1 MVEFRTITVSG
12 CCLTKLLP
20 YILFDTYIYILPLE
34 MASARNQHRASCIGT
49 LSCATAPAA
58 GLPRSRRTQREISS
72 HARAL
77 RRGASDVGAL
87 ICTAVRRAALITTDM
102 SRSAAIITGRC
113 MHTRRQTSIGFR
125 HFAPGYERSIFILA
139 SRRSLWTTPKPLF
152 LAATSPR
159 FSAVAALTQQRP
171 IHWVK

>member
-1 MVEFRTITVSG
+1 MPVVSAHFR
-12 CCLTKLLP
+12 
-20 YILFDTYIYILPLE
+20 
-34 MASARNQHRASCIGT
+34 
-49 LSCATAPAA
+49 APRRRRLACV
-58 GLPRSRRTQREISS
+58 PRSRRTQREISS

-139 SRRSLWTTPKPLF
+139 SRRSRWMTPKPLF
-152 LAATSPR
+152 LAATSRP
-159 FSAVAALTQQRP
+159 FSAVAALTQNR
-171 IHWVK
+171 VK

>member
-1 MVEFRTITVSG
+1 LVEFRTITVSG

-139 SRRSLWTTPKPLF
+139 SRRSRWMTPKPLF
-152 LAATSPR
+152 LAATSRP
-159 FSAVAALTQQRP
+159 FSAVAALTQHR
-171 IHWVK
+171 VK